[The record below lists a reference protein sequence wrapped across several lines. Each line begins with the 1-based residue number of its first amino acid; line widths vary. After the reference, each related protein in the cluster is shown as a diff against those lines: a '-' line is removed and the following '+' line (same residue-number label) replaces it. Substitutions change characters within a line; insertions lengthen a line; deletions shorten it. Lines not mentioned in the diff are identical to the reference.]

1 MVGGA
6 LAMASGL
13 PGNTLSMRLG
23 SERSYRLGL
32 GGSPYVFLASD
43 ELALDVIDH
52 RERSTPT
59 NSAEVSFVT
68 ENTNSTINWPSGSFE
83 DILTPLHAFRLLS
96 KLFLQAWPLDN
107 PP

>member
-13 PGNTLSMRLG
+13 PGNTFSMRLG
-23 SERSYRLGL
+23 SERSYRLAP
-32 GGSPYVFLASD
+32 GGSLCFFLASD

-68 ENTNSTINWPSGSFE
+68 ENTSSKTDWPGGTLR
-83 DILTPLHAFRLLS
+83 IY
-96 KLFLQAWPLDN
+96 
-107 PP
+107 